1 MENMGRC
8 FLCLLLAAAACI
20 ALFARFYNFF
30 PGDQPLL
37 EWFQTWRNP
46 AVTGYMEAV
55 SFIGRSWL
63 IVGLAGLV
71 VLGLFAAGRRREG
84 FAATGI
90 VAILLLSPLM
100 KLIVDRPRPPLDLAG
115 TANPLGDL
123 SFPSGHAFQS
133 LVLFAFLIFL
143 AAILVRTPWIRWST
157 QVFLVVL
164 ILAIGASRVYLNA
177 HWPSDIVGAYIIGG
191 FFLAV
196 LFRCY
201 RRADPVAAMDSGGLA
216 MPVTVSEIR
225 RPA

>member
-1 MENMGRC
+1 MENMGRWI
-8 FLCLLLAAAACI
+8 LYMLLAAAACI
-20 ALFARFYNFF
+20 ALFARFCNYF

-71 VLGLFAAGRRREG
+71 VLGLFAFGRRREG

-90 VAILLLSPLM
+90 VAILLLSPLL
-100 KLIVDRPRPPLDLAG
+100 KLLVDRPRPPLDLAG
-115 TANPLGDL
+115 VANPLGGL
-123 SFPSGHAFQS
+123 GFPSGHAFQS

-143 AAILVRTPWIRWST
+143 ATILVRTTWIRWSV

-177 HWPSDIVGAYIIGG
+177 HWPSDIVGAYIMGG

-201 RRADPVAAMDSGGLA
+201 HRADPVAVTDSGGPA
-216 MPVTVSEIR
+216 MSVSVSEIE
-225 RPA
+225 RPT